1 MADDETIFAPSTAPG
16 RAGVAVIR
24 VSGPQAGSALSA
36 LTGRAL
42 PPPRQAVLRRLVDPT
57 EGEAIDQALVLWFP
71 APGSF
76 TGEDVAELH
85 LHGGRAVV
93 AGVLAALAA
102 LPGLAPAAAG
112 AFTRRAF
119 DNGKLDLTAVEG
131 LADLIDAETEAQ
143 RRQALRQME
152 GGLAR
157 LTEDWAARLLRVLAH
172 FEAAIDFVEEEL
184 PEGLDGEALSAA
196 AAVAAEIAAAL
207 EDGRRG
213 ERLREGLSA
222 VILGAPNAGKSSLLN
237 AIAQREAAIV
247 SSLAGTTR
255 DVIEV
260 HLDLGG
266 FPVTLSD
273 TAGLRAVSGDAA
285 DGLAEGDSHWDIER
299 EGISRA
305 RQRAAQAD
313 MTLLVIDLQAGE
325 SLPAEVL
332 ALRDDRSLVA
342 LNKADLAP
350 QAAAGMLRDL
360 AAEGAWEP
368 DGCFVVSAEPGEG
381 LSDLVAAM
389 VERARD
395 SAESGEGAAAITR
408 ERHRRA
414 LQDCLAAL
422 KAAESAP
429 MPELVAE
436 ELRLAMR
443 ALGRITGRVDVEDLL
458 DVVFQDFCIGK

>member
-1 MADDETIFAPSTAPG
+1 MADDETIFAPSTALG

-24 VSGPQAGSALSA
+24 VSGPRAGDALSA
-36 LTGRAL
+36 LTGGAL
-42 PPPRQAVLRRLVDPT
+42 PPPRQAVLRRLVDPSD
-57 EGEAIDQALVLWFP
+57 GEPIDRALVLWFP

-93 AGVLAALAA
+93 AAILAALAA

-184 PEGLDGEALSAA
+184 PEGLDGKALAA
-196 AAVAAEIAAAL
+196 AATVAEEIAAAL

-273 TAGLRAVSGDAA
+273 TAGLREAAGDAA
-285 DGLAEGDSHWDIER
+285 EGEGHWDIER

-313 MTLLVIDLQAGE
+313 MTLLVIDLQAGA
-325 SLPAEVL
+325 SLPAEVQ
-332 ALRDDRSLVA
+332 ALRDGRSLVV

-350 QAAAGMLRDL
+350 QAAAGVLRDL
-360 AAEGAWEP
+360 AADGASEP
-368 DGCFVVSAEPGEG
+368 DGCFVVSAETGEG
-381 LSDLVAAM
+381 LSGLVAAM

-395 SAESGEGAAAITR
+395 CAESGEGAAAITR

-422 KAAESAP
+422 KATESAA